1 MVELKWTNLYTTL
14 RVTLFCTWCHVF
26 YRSFA
31 NVTLMF
37 DHFQCHCT
45 IIWQAF
51 LRNLDCT
58 VAGNIETMSLEM
70 RIWPWIYD
78 TLIYINEYTLNSRF
92 VYVDVFSLHSNEMTS
107 WQSSSAEKMSC
118 NIVPFFY
125 HHSVVIQHLV
135 SDMRLSLIS
144 KENVHNIR

>member
-37 DHFQCHCT
+37 DHVQCHCT

-58 VAGNIETMSLEM
+58 VARNIETMSLEM

-78 TLIYINEYTLNSRF
+78 TLIYINECTLNSRF
-92 VYVDVFSLHSNEMTS
+92 VYVDVFSYIQMKWRHDKVVRQRKCHATSRHSFITTV
-107 WQSSSAEKMSC
+107 WWY
-118 NIVPFFY
+118 NILYQTGYF
-125 HHSVVIQHLV
+125 L
-135 SDMRLSLIS
+135 
-144 KENVHNIR
+144 

>member
-1 MVELKWTNLYTTL
+1 MYTTL

-26 YRSFA
+26 YCSFA

-51 LRNLDCT
+51 LRNVDCT

-92 VYVDVFSLHSNEMTS
+92 VYVDVFSYIPMK
-107 WQSSSAEKMSC
+107 WQSGSAEKMTY
-118 NIVPFFY
+118 NVMPFFY
-125 HHSVVIQHLV
+125 HHNVVIQHLV
-135 SDMRLSLIS
+135 SDRPFSLIS
-144 KENVHNIR
+144 KENIHNVRQ